1 MRALTQLYHPI
12 TGTPFQQDETY
23 REAAPCLA
31 LRPYIRCFWGTEKPL
46 PDKPSSTEGLVIPDT
61 CMDIIFHIDYTHNRI
76 SSTFCTLDEHSYRT
90 PASTA
95 SGGLSATFAIRFYA
109 WTACLFAEDT
119 LRSSANQHLP
129 LDAFFRRIEHALLP
143 VLFEETSLEGKIRKA
158 EPALLALLCPDKADV
173 AVLNAI
179 HHLLITDGRARISDV
194 SAALALSP
202 RQLERRFDAMM
213 GVSPKTLASLVRYQR
228 LWQDMV
234 LSPRFDALDA
244 VARYGYTDQAHLLH
258 DFRSRHLMSPKEA
271 IAFARQ

>member
-31 LRPYIRCFWGTEKPL
+31 LRPYIRCFWGSERPL
-46 PDKPSSTEGLVIPDT
+46 PARPSVTEGLVIPDT
-61 CMDIIFHIDYTHNRI
+61 CMDIIFHIDYDSNHI

-90 PASTA
+90 PASSE
-95 SGGLSATFAIRFYA
+95 SGGLSASFAIRFYA
-109 WTACLFAEDT
+109 WTACLFVEDT
-119 LRSSANQHLP
+119 LRGSANSHFP
-129 LDAFFRRIEHALLP
+129 VDAFFRKLERALLP
-143 VLFEETSLEGKIRKA
+143 VLFDEPTLEGKIRAA
-158 EPALLALLCPDKADV
+158 EPVLLALLRPDKAD
-173 AVLNAI
+173 ATVLNAV
-179 HHLLITDGRARISDV
+179 HRLLITDGRARIGEV

-234 LSPRFDALDA
+234 LSPRFDPLDA
-244 VARYGYTDQAHLLH
+244 VDKYGYTDQAHLLG
-258 DFRSRHLMSPKEA
+258 DFRKRHLMSPKEA
-271 IAFARQ
+271 LQFARR